1 MLTLHLNLYNGSCT
15 AELARLEIVNDR
27 TGTPD
32 TGHYH
37 CTFTSPDATLTFPLR
52 NFSRK
57 DGAAALAAL
66 ALQEVVDSLTSTRA
80 RDEWLTDL
88 PQPAP
93 TEAP

>member
-1 MLTLHLNLYNGSCT
+1 MLTLHLNLYNGTCT

-37 CTFTSPDATLTFPLR
+37 CAFTSPDATLTFPLR
-52 NFSRK
+52 DFPRQE
-57 DGAAALAAL
+57 GAAALAAL
-66 ALQEVVDSLTSTRA
+66 ALQEVVNRLANTRA
-80 RDEWLTDL
+80 RDEWLTGLD
-88 PQPAP
+88 QPAP